1 MYQRMRSCSSGVT
14 CALVMATASCVESGT
29 QGASSPIASAR
40 PSAAE
45 IPPSAAPPRPAQDTR
60 VSSFEGMIASERAFA
75 QLAQDRNLREAFIT
89 YLLDDAITFS
99 PAPEKGRASWQKR
112 PEPPA
117 REPGKLPPVSLL
129 WAPVFGDVS
138 SAGDMGYST
147 GPFVLR
153 DNSGKRPEN
162 HGLFF
167 SVWKKQPDGQWR
179 VALDIGV
186 ATPERAYALDAE
198 LHRAA
203 SAARP
208 PAKAVGGGAREDL
221 TRLEAEASAMSAA
234 GKTTEAFRAYFA
246 EASRL
251 HREGRMPLTT
261 RDTIVAYAEA
271 NVARHVTLPAFAD
284 VASSGDLGYTYGSC
298 EITAKGQPGPPER
311 GHYARVWQTQADGRW
326 KIVSDIT
333 LPSQSAEK

>member
-1 MYQRMRSCSSGVT
+1 MYQRMRSCSLIVT
-14 CALVMATASCVESGT
+14 CALVMAAASCVESGNL
-29 QGASSPIASAR
+29 GDSSPAAAAR
-40 PSAAE
+40 PIATGS
-45 IPPSAAPPRPAQDTR
+45 PPSAAPPRPTQDTT
-60 VSSFEGMIASERAFA
+60 VIAFEGMIASERAFA
-75 QLAQDRNLREAFIT
+75 RLAQDRNLREAFIT

-138 SAGDMGYST
+138 IAGDMGYST
-147 GPFVLR
+147 GPFVVR
-153 DNSGKRPEN
+153 DNSGKRPED

-198 LHRAA
+198 LHRGP
-203 SAARP
+203 SPARP
-208 PAKAVGGGAREDL
+208 PAKVGGGAREDL

-251 HREGRMPLTT
+251 HRNGKMPLTT

-271 NVARHVTLPAFAD
+271 NVARHVTLPAFAE

-298 EITAKGQPGPPER
+298 EMTAKGQPGPPEL
-311 GHYARVWQTQADGRW
+311 GHYARVWQTQPDGGW
-326 KIVSDIT
+326 KIVADIT
-333 LPSQSAEK
+333 LPPKST